1 MKFSIVVPGQ
11 LAFVALAS
19 LVLATGGGRA
29 AAQTAPPQA
38 KSVALDRFSPGEA
51 GSEWFALDVLNLRG
65 RARWDA
71 SMVVDDAYHPLVLR
85 STEGGSDQAV
95 VSNQLVMYLQG
106 AVFLAD
112 RVRLALS
119 LPLVLFESGQ
129 PVVVDGAAYPQ
140 PEAGVGDPRIGAD
153 VRLFGNEKGL
163 IVGAAG
169 LQADI
174 PIHLGD
180 RRYGRENDLRL
191 APHFAVAGRLADVGQ
206 LGTLVYAGRVG
217 LLLHLPRDLDSELP
231 RGTDLELA
239 GALGLRV
246 WRDRLLLGPELYGA
260 TMLDGNGP
268 FAKSSSPLE
277 VLIGGH
283 YHNANGF
290 GAGIGVAAGLVQA
303 TGTPPIR
310 FLLALN
316 FTPRT
321 EIQ

>member
-1 MKFSIVVPGQ
+1 MKSLIVVPLQ
-11 LAFVALAS
+11 LALAALALS
-19 LVLATGGGRA
+19 GGHA
-29 AAQTAPPQA
+29 FAQTTTPQA
-38 KSVALDRFSPGEA
+38 ASVALDRFSPGEA
-51 GSEWFALDVLNLRG
+51 GSKWFALDVLDLRG
-65 RARWDA
+65 RGRWDA
-71 SMVVDDAYHPLVLR
+71 SVIVDEAYRPLVLR
-85 STEGGSDQAV
+85 STDGSPDRAV
-95 VSNQLVMYLQG
+95 VSDQLVTHLQG

-112 RVRLALS
+112 RLRLALS
-119 LPLVLFESGQ
+119 W
-129 PVVVDGAAYPQ
+129 PVVVVESGEPVVVGGVAYPQ
-140 PEAGVGDPRIGAD
+140 PEAGVGDPRLGGD
-153 VRLFGNEKGL
+153 VRLFGSETAP

-191 APHFAVAGRLADVGQ
+191 APHFAVAGQVGPS
-206 LGTLVYAGRVG
+206 GVLVYAGRVG
-217 LLLHLPRDLDSELP
+217 LLAHLPRDLGSALA

-239 GALGLRV
+239 GAIGAQL
-246 WRDRLLLGPELYGA
+246 WRNQLMIGPEIYGA

-277 VLIGGH
+277 ILLGGH

-290 GAGIGVAAGLVQA
+290 GAGLGVGAGLVQA
-303 TGTPPIR
+303 TGTPPVR
-310 FLLALN
+310 FLLAIN